1 MTFSSI
7 YTQYYK
13 RSFLFV
19 RSYVHDDMVAEDIT
33 SEALIHL
40 WEVMKSE
47 EVSKPIVLLTVILK
61 NKSLNYLKRE
71 VLKKQVESSVY
82 DKSLRDL
89 DYRINSLVST
99 DPNEL
104 FTEEITKLLK
114 ETLDRLPETTRKIF
128 ILSRFHHLTV
138 NEIAVQMN
146 LSPKSIEYHITKSLK
161 MLRIS
166 LKDYLPIFYLLLYN
180 KL

>member
-1 MTFSSI
+1 M
-7 YTQYYK
+7 
-13 RSFLFV
+13 
-19 RSYVHDDMVAEDIT
+19 
-33 SEALIHL
+33 
-40 WEVMKSE
+40 
-47 EVSKPIVLLTVILK
+47 
-61 NKSLNYLKRE
+61 
-71 VLKKQVESSVY
+71 
-82 DKSLRDL
+82 